1 MGRGLEEELAKG
13 TLETGGTTPTA
24 ILDDVL
30 QKVEPHGMPALV
42 GHRMVHGGAHFTAP
56 VPVDEHVLV
65 ELERLRSLAP
75 LHLPPALDL
84 LRHALSRYDSA
95 RHVACFDTAFHRT
108 LPEVA
113 RRFAL
118 PGELY
123 ESGLRRYGFHGLSYE
138 YILSVLGSPP
148 PSRLI
153 VAHLGSGASLCA
165 IEAGRSLDTSMA
177 FTPAG
182 GIPMGTRS
190 GDLDPGILIH
200 LMRERGY
207 GADQL
212 EQLVNHESGLL
223 GLAGSADMSE
233 LLSRADAADRQALT
247 AIELFGYAIKK
258 QIGAYVAAL
267 GGVDCIVFTGG
278 IGEHAPRIRELAV
291 GGLSA
296 LGIQLDAELNAEN
309 AATISRQQSPL
320 PSPRHSHQRGPR
332 HRPHRLRNVPQMMG
346 SGERVLLSDLWGAG
360 RRAAQAH
367 ETPHIAGDASYR

>member
-1 MGRGLEEELAKG
+1 MTQIVLALNAGSSTVKYALYRMGRGLEEELAKG

-267 GGVDCIVFTGG
+267 GGVDCVVFTGG

-309 AATISRQQSPL
+309 AATISRQQSPCQVRVIPTNEDL
-320 PSPRHSHQRGPR
+320 VIARTVYEMFPR
-332 HRPHRLRNVPQMMG
+332 
-346 SGERVLLSDLWGAG
+346 
-360 RRAAQAH
+360 
-367 ETPHIAGDASYR
+367 

>member
-1 MGRGLEEELAKG
+1 MTPLVLALNAGSSTVKYALYRMGPGLEKELAKG
-13 TLETGGTTPTA
+13 TLETGGTTA
-24 ILDDVL
+24 SDIFDDVR
-30 QKVEPHGMPALV
+30 QKVEPHGVPSLV

-56 VPVDEHVLV
+56 VRVDEPVLD

-84 LRHALSRYDSA
+84 MRHALSRYVDA

-108 LPEVA
+108 LPAVA

-118 PGELY
+118 PEELY
-123 ESGLRRYGFHGLSYE
+123 DAGVRRYGFHGLSYE

-148 PSRLI
+148 PPRLI

-165 IEAGRSLDTSMA
+165 IKAGCSLDTSMA

-190 GDLDPGILIH
+190 GDLDPGILIY

-207 GADQL
+207 EADQL

-223 GLAGSADMSE
+223 GLTGSADMSA
-233 LLSRADAADRQALT
+233 LLSRATAADPRALT
-247 AIELFGYAIKK
+247 AIELFAYAIKK

-267 GGVDCIVFTGG
+267 GGVDCLVFTGG
-278 IGEHAPRIRELAV
+278 IGEHAPLIRELAV
-291 GGLSA
+291 GGLGS
-296 LGIQLDAELNAEN
+296 LGIELDVTLNAQN
-309 AATISRQQSPL
+309 AVTISRHHSPC
-320 PSPRHSHQRGPR
+320 RI
-332 HRPHRLRNVPQMMG
+332 
-346 SGERVLLSDLWGAG
+346 RVIPTNEDLVIA
-360 RRAAQAH
+360 RAAY
-367 ETPHIAGDASYR
+367 GMLSG